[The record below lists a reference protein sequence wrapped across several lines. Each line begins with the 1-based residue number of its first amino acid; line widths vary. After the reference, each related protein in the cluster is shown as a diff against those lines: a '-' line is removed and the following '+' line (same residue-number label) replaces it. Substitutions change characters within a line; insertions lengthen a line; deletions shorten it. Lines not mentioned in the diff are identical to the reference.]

1 MPFDM
6 KEVLFVER
14 NKYIK
19 DKLMILSIYKEYQNL
34 FVNIPA
40 PLSAEYI
47 EETTIEFVSLVDKI
61 REEER
66 EVGAEEFLGEYFKRI
81 KSNPKFSLVPVSLL
95 TKIFDGTKKQLIDE
109 YKDVKIIDDFHYI
122 SLPDKVELLETY
134 RATTFD
140 TEERVMELYGSN
152 KTLGLLTRYKDTAL
166 EYLDDYLSYNMQE
179 HDEMDTYTKGLR
191 DCIVDGTKKFFM
203 SELNDN
209 RFEFEDIEEP
219 ESRRAF
225 NELSEFEK
233 KYWLV
238 DMVYYLS
245 DYQIDNQR
253 KVTERIN
260 DQLKYMD
267 VSSKV
272 RDMIEFKM
280 KINAFKTII
289 DDEDNSMGLR

>member
-1 MPFDM
+1 MPFDI

-66 EVGAEEFLGEYFKRI
+66 EVGVEEFLGEYFKRI

-152 KTLGLLTRYKDTAL
+152 KTLGLLTRYNDTAL

-191 DCIVDGTKKFFM
+191 NCIVDGTKKFFM

-260 DQLKYMD
+260 DQLRYMD